1 MLDLSVSLDDKY
13 RRERGP
19 VFMNGTQA
27 LVRLAMLQAQRDR
40 AAGLNT
46 AGFVSGYRGSPLA
59 SLDFEFWR
67 AQKFLEPLAIKFQPG
82 LNEDLAATS
91 VWGTQQLHFYPKPK
105 YDGVFAM
112 WYGKSPGVDRCG
124 DAMKHANHA
133 GTAKHGGVLVLIGD
147 DHAQKSTSTTSQSE
161 YAMMDAMIPV
171 LAPADIQEFIDLGLT
186 GFALSRYSG
195 LWVAMK
201 LVDSNIGASGTIEID
216 PDRPPFA
223 LPNDIALPPD
233 GVHARWPDDRIPQ
246 EWRLK
251 HVKLPATLG
260 FARAN
265 GIDRIVH
272 DTAKARLGIVAAG
285 KAWLD
290 LAQALSELGIDAK
303 TCAGLGIRVLKL
315 GMIWPLEPETLVR
328 FADGLEEILVVEEK
342 RGFIE
347 DQIKTILYDRTPASR
362 PRVVGKRDE
371 TGADFIPDCLELEP
385 NQVALAVADRVLR
398 FAEHAEIRARRDAIQ
413 ARRPRGPLA
422 PVHVRTPFFC
432 SGCPHNTSTVTP
444 EGSIAAAGIGCHSMA
459 IWTGR
464 AVAFTQ
470 MGGEGAQWV
479 GIAPFTESPH
489 LFQNV
494 GDGTYYHSASLGIRA
509 AVAANVSITF
519 KLLFNDAVA
528 MTGGQPVDGPLT
540 VPQITRQLDA
550 EGVARIVVVSDD
562 IEKYPIGTHWAPGV
576 TLRHRDELDA
586 VQRELREIP
595 GVTVLLYDQTCAAEK
610 RRRRKR
616 GTYYDPP
623 ERIFV
628 NELVCEGC
636 GDCGR
641 VSNCV
646 SVQPVETE
654 FGTKRRIDQSNCNKD
669 YSCIKGFCPSFVTV
683 VGGKLRK
690 SRKNREIATL
700 PPLPEPQPPTL
711 DTPWP
716 ILVTGVGG
724 TGVVTIG
731 AIFGMAAHL
740 ENRACSVSDVVGLS
754 QKNGPVLSQ
763 ILFARTRADLHSPQM
778 ASGSAKAL
786 IACDLV
792 TTTMPDALAK
802 LAPATRAV
810 VNLEETRTGEFVQNF
825 DKPFEAG
832 EMRRRI
838 EARIDAAR
846 SDFVPATRLALA
858 LLGDSIATNMF
869 MAGFAWQKGLVPL
882 SREAIEHAIKLNGAA
897 VEMNHGAFAWGRR
910 SAHDLA
916 AAERAAKSP
925 AQEPRPQSSENIVAR
940 RVEFLTAYQN
950 AHYAA
955 RYRALVERLSDAE
968 ARRAPGRA
976 GLAEAIAN
984 NFFKL
989 MAYKDEYE
997 VARLYT
1003 DGTFLRRLNEQFEG
1017 DFKLRFHLA
1026 PPLLAPRDPATGR
1039 LLKRRYGGWVF
1050 SAFRLLAK
1058 LRFLRGTPFD
1068 LFGYTA
1074 ERRGERRL
1082 IADYEAL
1089 MGEIAAALT
1098 PANHAIAVDLARIP
1112 QRIRG
1117 YGHVKE
1123 ANLAAAKQDEAALL
1137 AAFRNPRAAQAAAE

>member
-13 RRERGP
+13 KRDRGP
-19 VFMNGTQA
+19 VYMNGTQA
-27 LVRLAMLQAQRDR
+27 IVRLAMLQAQRDR

-46 AGFVSGYRGSPLA
+46 GGFISGYRGSPLA
-59 SLDFEFWR
+59 ALDFEFWR
-67 AQKFLEPLAIKFQPG
+67 ARKFLEPLSIKFQPG
-82 LNEDLAATS
+82 LNEDIAATS
-91 VWGTQQLHFYPKPK
+91 VWGTQQIHFYPKPK

-112 WYGKSPGVDRCG
+112 WYGKSPGVDRAG
-124 DAMKHANHA
+124 DAIKHANHA
-133 GTAKHGGVLVLIGD
+133 GTAKHGGVLCVIGD

-171 LAPADIQEFIDLGLT
+171 LAPTNPQEFIDLGLF

-195 LWVAMK
+195 LWVAFK
-201 LVDSNIGASGTIEID
+201 LVDSNISASGTIEID

-223 LPNDIALPPD
+223 LPNEFAMPPD
-233 GVHARWPDDRIPQ
+233 GVHSRWPDDRIPQ

-251 HVKLPATLG
+251 HVKLPAAQA

-265 GIDRIVH
+265 GIDRIVY
-272 DTAKARLGIVAAG
+272 DSPKARLGIVASG
-285 KAWLD
+285 KSWLD
-290 LAQALSELGIDAK
+290 LEQAMTELGLDAAA
-303 TCAGLGIRVLKL
+303 CASLGLRMLKL
-315 GMIWPLEPETLVR
+315 GMIWPLETGTIAR

-347 DQIKTILYDRTPASR
+347 DQIKTILYDRAQR
-362 PRVVGKRDE
+362 PRLVGKRDE
-371 TGADFIPDCLELEP
+371 SGAELLSDCLELEP
-385 NQVALAVADRVLR
+385 NQVALAVSARILR
-398 FAEHAEIRARRDAIQ
+398 FADHADLRARRAAIA
-413 ARRPRGPLA
+413 ARQPAKLP
-422 PVHVRTPFFC
+422 PVHARTPFFC

-470 MGGEGAQWV
+470 MGGEGTQWI
-479 GIAPFTESPH
+479 GIAPFTDSPH

-509 AVAANVSITF
+509 AVAANVNITF

-528 MTGGQPVDGPLT
+528 MTGGQPMDGPLT
-540 VPQITRQLDA
+540 VPQITRQIHA
-550 EGVARIVVVSDD
+550 ENVARIIVVSDD
-562 IEKYPIGTHWAPGV
+562 IEKYPIGTDWAPGV

-586 VQRELREIP
+586 VQKELREVP

-623 ERIFV
+623 ERIFI

-641 VSNCV
+641 ASNCI

-683 VGGKLRK
+683 VGGKVRK
-690 SRKNREIATL
+690 YKGSGGDAAKAA
-700 PPLPEPQPPTL
+700 LPEPKLPAL
-711 DTPWP
+711 DAPWP
-716 ILVTGVGG
+716 ILVTGIGG

-731 AIFGMAAHL
+731 AIIGMAAHL
-740 ENRACSVSDVVGLS
+740 ESRACSVSDVVGLS

-763 ILFARTRADLHSPQM
+763 IVFAKDRAALHSPQM

-792 TTTMPDALAK
+792 TSTMPDAFGK
-802 LAPATRAV
+802 LAPETRAV
-810 VNLEETRTGEFVQNF
+810 VNLEETRTGEFVQNW
-825 DKPFEAG
+825 DKPFETGA
-832 EMRRRI
+832 MR
-838 EARIDAAR
+838 ARLEGRLDAAH
-846 SDFVPATRLALA
+846 SDFIPATKLAVA
-858 LLGDSIATNMF
+858 LMGDSIAANMF

-897 VEMNHGAFAWGRR
+897 VDMNLRAFDWGRR
-910 SAHDLA
+910 AAVDLA
-916 AAERAAKSP
+916 AVERVAKAAPP
-925 AQEPRPQSSENIVAR
+925 AGPRTLDETIAQRA
-940 RVEFLTAYQN
+940 EFLAAYQN
-950 AHYAA
+950 AAYAA
-955 RYRALVERLSDAE
+955 RYRALVDRVRKAE
-968 ARRAPGRA
+968 AERVPGSSA
-976 GLAEAIAN
+976 LAEAVARYA
-984 NFFKL
+984 FKL

-1003 DGTFLRRLNEQFEG
+1003 DGAFLKRLGEQFEG
-1017 DFKLRFHLA
+1017 GYKLRFHLA
-1026 PPLLAPRDPATGR
+1026 PPLFAQRDPETGK
-1039 LLKRRYGGWVF
+1039 LKKRRYGPWVF
-1050 SAFRLLAK
+1050 TAFKVLAK
-1058 LRFLRGTPFD
+1058 LRFLRGTKLD
-1068 LFGYTA
+1068 VFGYTA
-1074 ERRGERRL
+1074 ERRGERKL

-1089 MGEIAAALT
+1089 MGEIAAKLT
-1098 PANHAIAVDLARIP
+1098 PANHAAAVALARIP
-1112 QRIRG
+1112 EHIRG
-1117 YGHVKE
+1117 YGHVKD
-1123 ANLAAAKQDEAALL
+1123 ANLETAKKEEAKLL
-1137 AAFRNPRAAQAAAE
+1137 AAFRDPVPLRVAAE

>member
-13 RRERGP
+13 KRERGP
-19 VFMNGTQA
+19 VYMNGTQA

-59 SLDFEFWR
+59 ALDFEFWR
-67 AQKFLEPLAIKFQPG
+67 ARKFLEPLSIKFVPG
-82 LNEDLAATS
+82 LNEDIAATS
-91 VWGTQQLHFYPKPK
+91 VWGTQQIHFYPKPK

-112 WYGKSPGVDRCG
+112 WYGKSPGVDRAG
-124 DAMKHANHA
+124 DAIKHANHA
-133 GTAKHGGVLVLIGD
+133 GSAKHGGVLLLIGD

-171 LAPADIQEFIDLGLT
+171 LAPANPQEFIELGLF
-186 GFALSRYSG
+186 GFALSRYAG
-195 LWVAMK
+195 LWVGFK
-201 LVDSNIGASGTIEID
+201 LVDSNISASGTIEID

-223 LPNDIALPPD
+223 LPNEFALPPD
-233 GVHARWPDDRIPQ
+233 GMHARWPDDRIPQ

-251 HVKLPATLG
+251 HVKLPAAQA

-265 GIDRIVH
+265 GIDRIVY
-272 DTAKARLGIVAAG
+272 DSPKARLGIVASG
-285 KAWLD
+285 KSWLD
-290 LAQALSELGIDAK
+290 LEQAMTELGLDAK
-303 TCAGLGIRVLKL
+303 ACAALGLRVLKL
-315 GMIWPLEPETLVR
+315 GMIWPLETGTIAR

-347 DQIKTILYDRTPASR
+347 DQIKTILYDRVQR
-362 PRVVGKRDE
+362 PRLVGKRDE
-371 TGADFIPDCLELEP
+371 TGAELLSDCLELEP
-385 NQVALAVADRVLR
+385 NQVALAVASRILR
-398 FAEHAEIRARRDAIQ
+398 FMDHADLRARRGAIE
-413 ARRPRGPLA
+413 ARRPAKQA

-470 MGGEGAQWV
+470 MGGEGTQWI
-479 GIAPFTESPH
+479 GIAPFTDSPH

-509 AVAANVSITF
+509 AIAAKVNITF

-528 MTGGQPVDGPLT
+528 MTGGQPMDGPLS

-550 EGVARIVVVSDD
+550 EGVVKIVVVSDD
-562 IEKYPIGTHWAPGV
+562 IEKYPIGTQWAPGI

-586 VQRELREIP
+586 VQKELREIP

-623 ERIFV
+623 ERIFI

-683 VGGKLRK
+683 VGGKVRK
-690 SRKNREIATL
+690 LKGTGGDAAL
-700 PPLPEPQPPTL
+700 PPLPEPMPPAL

-763 ILFARTRADLHSPQM
+763 IVFAKDRAALHSPQM

-786 IACDLV
+786 IACDIV
-792 TTTMPDALAK
+792 TTTMPDALSK
-802 LAPATRAV
+802 LAPGTRAV
-810 VNLEETRTGEFVQNF
+810 VNLEETRTGEFVQNW

-832 EMRRRI
+832 AMV
-838 EARIDAAR
+838 ARIKGGVDAAH
-846 SDFVPATRLALA
+846 SDFIPATKLAVA
-858 LLGDSIATNMF
+858 LLGDSIAANMF

-897 VEMNHGAFAWGRR
+897 VEMNLRAFEWGRR
-910 SAHDLA
+910 AAVDLA
-916 AAERAAKSP
+916 AVERTAKAPPPSR
-925 AQEPRPQSSENIVAR
+925 PRTWDESVAR

-950 AHYAA
+950 AAYAA
-955 RYRALVERLSDAE
+955 RYRALAERMRRAE
-968 ARRAPGRA
+968 AERAPGLS
-976 GLAEAIAN
+976 GLVDAVARNA
-984 NFFKL
+984 FKL

-1003 DGTFLRRLNEQFEG
+1003 DGTFLRRLSEQFEG

-1026 PPLLAPRDPATGR
+1026 PPLLAPRDPNSGK
-1039 LLKRRYGGWVF
+1039 LLKRRYGPWVF
-1050 SAFRLLAK
+1050 SAFKLLAR
-1058 LRFLRGTPFD
+1058 LRVLRGTVFD
-1068 LFGYTA
+1068 IFGYTA
-1074 ERRGERRL
+1074 ERRGERKL

-1089 MGEIAAALT
+1089 MDEVAAALK
-1098 PANHAIAVDLARIP
+1098 PVNHATAVELARIP
-1112 QRIRG
+1112 ERIRG

-1123 ANLAAAKQDEAALL
+1123 ANLEAAKQDEAKLL
-1137 AAFRNPRAAQAAAE
+1137 AAFRDPAPLRVAAE